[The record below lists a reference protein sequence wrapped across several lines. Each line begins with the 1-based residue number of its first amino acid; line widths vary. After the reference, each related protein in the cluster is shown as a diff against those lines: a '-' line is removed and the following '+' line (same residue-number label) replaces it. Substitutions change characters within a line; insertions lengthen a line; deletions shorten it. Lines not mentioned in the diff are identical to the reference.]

1 MNQTATYLTPDISTG
16 HCRAAIIEELA
27 RVNGINSVAVDLE
40 ARVVRVTA
48 QQIED
53 AAVIAAIYEAGYEA
67 MRA

>member
-1 MNQTATYLTPDISTG
+1 MNQTAVYLAPDISTG